1 MKNNKRK
8 IGILGVML
16 ASSALMLA
24 SCQFNQ
30 TEEKPYSIGENGFI
44 TLDHASG
51 ISENG
56 ELNLDKIDGY
66 TISAVADEAYKGST
80 DLKSVTL
87 SNNIVSLGRKCF
99 ADCDNLVS
107 LFIPSTIQY
116 IADDAFDGCDNLYI
130 KTDLSYSEWK
140 NVYKGNDVKD
150 DHVTCKSYDVYLN
163 DCFYSEVAYGNQK
176 ISFK

>member
-66 TISAVADEAYKGST
+66 TISAVADEAYKVFNIQIAEMIL
-80 DLKSVTL
+80 DLLERVFGIESPFVERHPK
-87 SNNIVSLGRKCF
+87 
-99 ADCDNLVS
+99 
-107 LFIPSTIQY
+107 
-116 IADDAFDGCDNLYI
+116 IA
-130 KTDLSYSEWK
+130 
-140 NVYKGNDVKD
+140 
-150 DHVTCKSYDVYLN
+150 
-163 DCFYSEVAYGNQK
+163 
-176 ISFK
+176 